1 MQDEESR
8 AFKILNS
15 RRSTE
20 AVITKYYN
28 TERTRL
34 IGQKLRLP
42 EKFST
47 RKTKQIEHSFSG
59 QKEKADLLSLNLR
72 QKGKGVR
79 KTRQRECYLV
89 LF

>member
-1 MQDEESR
+1 MGSMQDKESR

-15 RRSTE
+15 MRSTE

-28 TERTRL
+28 TERIRP
-34 IGQKLRLP
+34 IAQKLRLP

-59 QKEKADLLSLNLR
+59 QKEKVDLLSLSLR
-72 QKGKGVR
+72 PKDKGV
-79 KTRQRECYLV
+79 
-89 LF
+89 

>member
-1 MQDEESR
+1 MGSMQDKESR

-15 RRSTE
+15 KRSTE

-34 IGQKLRLP
+34 IAQKLRLP
-42 EKFST
+42 ENFST

-59 QKEKADLLSLNLR
+59 QKEKADLFSFSLR
-72 QKGKGVR
+72 QKDKGV
-79 KTRQRECYLV
+79 
-89 LF
+89 